1 MIKQKEGEWV
11 DLVQQ
16 INKGNKRGIDKKT
29 IFEILAIALIILF
42 AVTISPKYLQNDT
55 FYTVSLGELI
65 LQNGIDM
72 QDHFSWH
79 ELPYTY
85 PHWLYDV
92 GTALVY
98 RLGGWTGIYIMTC
111 TLAAILGICIYRVNS
126 KLTKNSL
133 VSFFITLRKYIFIK
147 GIYYGKSST
156 CNFYIIY
163 FDFI

>member
-16 INKGNKRGIDKKT
+16 INKKIDKKT
-29 IFEILAIALIILF
+29 VFEILAIALIILF

-92 GTALVY
+92 GIALIY
-98 RLGGWTGIYIMTC
+98 RLSGWTAIYISTC
-111 TLAAILGICIYRVNS
+111 VFAAILGICIYKVNS

-147 GIYYGKSST
+147 RIYYSKSST
-156 CNFYIIY
+156 CNFHIVY
-163 FDFI
+163 FDFV

>member
-1 MIKQKEGEWV
+1 M

-16 INKGNKRGIDKKT
+16 INDGDKRVKKEIDKKT
-29 IFEILAIALIILF
+29 IFEALAIALIVLF

-92 GTALVY
+92 GTAVVY
-98 RLGGWTGIYIMTC
+98 RLGGWTGIYILTC
-111 TLAAILGICIYRVNS
+111 TLAAILGICIYKVNS

-133 VSFFITLRKYIFIK
+133 VSFFITLRKHIFIK